1 MQETIFMKHDTKV
14 QPIRAVKKLFINI

>member
-1 MQETIFMKHDTKV
+1 MQETIFKKYDTKV